1 MSNVKKAIVLIL
13 AILVIFVCSSTN
25 IFASTI
31 QPKSNNTS
39 NNVVSN
45 NATNE
50 TANNTANNTTNN
62 VSNNATT
69 NNTVNNISN
78 NSTTL
83 PVTNNSTHQINT
95 TNATEDIPHTGI
107 SDTYFSFALII
118 LLALVLG
125 MFSLVQYN
133 KIIKKEKD
141 D

>member
-13 AILVIFVCSSTN
+13 AILVIFVCCSTD

-31 QPKSNNTS
+31 QPKTNNTS
-39 NNVVSN
+39 NNVASN
-45 NATNE
+45 NVANE
-50 TANNTANNTTNN
+50 AANNATNN

-69 NNTVNNISN
+69 NNAANNISNVTN

-107 SDTYFSFALII
+107 GDTYFSFALII